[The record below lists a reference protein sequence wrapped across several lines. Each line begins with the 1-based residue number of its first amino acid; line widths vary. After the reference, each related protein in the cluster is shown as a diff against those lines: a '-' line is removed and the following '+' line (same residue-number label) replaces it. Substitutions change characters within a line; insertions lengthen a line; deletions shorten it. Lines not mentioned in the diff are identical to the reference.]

1 LHAIT
6 TNQKLIG
13 LVNRN
18 GVWIH
23 HVANSAP
30 FCPVAFIFDERG
42 VAMVNRWCAFCFC
55 TRSTRWKSFRRELH
69 VKSHLLK
76 KTKIAVR
83 KILMPIHRRR
93 FRVEQAATGDVPMP
107 VIADE
112 EVGPMH
118 REIMNELRAIRS
130 QMAAPAAAPGSS
142 SGASQQIG
150 VSVDREVAEAQ
161 AMLETYRAQIEQCEK
176 LKVELD
182 LIYDAI
188 NRTKR
193 EIAVLH
199 GKSFS
204 GEEMARVNGELG
216 AVVGGTE
223 EATQQIL
230 EAAEIQEKVV
240 SIFEACNFQDLTGQ
254 RIKKVMTTMKF
265 IENHITVMMDI
276 WGGVDA
282 IKAHA
287 PPIVDTREGDAKLL
301 NGPKLDDDVGH
312 ASQDDIDALFD

>member
-1 LHAIT
+1 
-6 TNQKLIG
+6 
-13 LVNRN
+13 
-18 GVWIH
+18 
-23 HVANSAP
+23 
-30 FCPVAFIFDERG
+30 
-42 VAMVNRWCAFCFC
+42 
-55 TRSTRWKSFRRELH
+55 
-69 VKSHLLK
+69 
-76 KTKIAVR
+76 
-83 KILMPIHRRR
+83 MPIHRRR
-93 FRVEQAATGDVPMP
+93 FRVEQAVTGDVPMP
-107 VIADE
+107 AIADE

-118 REIMNELRAIRS
+118 REIMSELRAIRS
-130 QMAAPAAAPGSS
+130 QMATPAAGGS
-142 SGASQQIG
+142 SGAG
-150 VSVDREVAEAQ
+150 PETGTASVEREVSEAQ

-230 EAAEIQEKVV
+230 EAAESIDQSASALMKVNSPDQQKLLSEEIQEKVV

-287 PPIVDTREGDAKLL
+287 PAIVDAREGDDKLL
-301 NGPKLDDDVGH
+301 NGPKLDDDPGH
-312 ASQDDIDALFD
+312 ASQDDIDALFN

>member
-1 LHAIT
+1 
-6 TNQKLIG
+6 
-13 LVNRN
+13 
-18 GVWIH
+18 
-23 HVANSAP
+23 
-30 FCPVAFIFDERG
+30 
-42 VAMVNRWCAFCFC
+42 
-55 TRSTRWKSFRRELH
+55 
-69 VKSHLLK
+69 
-76 KTKIAVR
+76 
-83 KILMPIHRRR
+83 MPIHRRR
-93 FRVEQAATGDVPMP
+93 FRIEEAFAGDMPMPAVADGDV
-107 VIADE
+107 
-112 EVGPMH
+112 GPDASRDH
-118 REIMNELRAIRS
+118 DRTARHPRPDG
-130 QMAAPAAAPGSS
+130 QPRPAAPRQRRPSARRST
-142 SGASQQIG
+142 
-150 VSVDREVAEAQ
+150 REAAEAH
-161 AMLETYRAQIEQCEK
+161 ALLETYRAQIEQCEK

-188 NRTKR
+188 SRTKR

-199 GKSFS
+199 GKSFN
-204 GEEMARVNGELG
+204 GEEMASVNGELG

-230 EAAEIQEKVV
+230 EAAESIDQAATALTKVNSPDQQKLLSEEIQERVV

-287 PPIVDTREGDAKLL
+287 PPIVDTREGDARLL
-301 NGPKLDDDVGH
+301 NGPKLEDDVGH

>member
-1 LHAIT
+1 
-6 TNQKLIG
+6 
-13 LVNRN
+13 
-18 GVWIH
+18 
-23 HVANSAP
+23 
-30 FCPVAFIFDERG
+30 
-42 VAMVNRWCAFCFC
+42 
-55 TRSTRWKSFRRELH
+55 
-69 VKSHLLK
+69 
-76 KTKIAVR
+76 
-83 KILMPIHRRR
+83 
-93 FRVEQAATGDVPMP
+93 
-107 VIADE
+107 
-112 EVGPMH
+112 MH

-130 QMAAPAAAPGSS
+130 QMAAPAAAAGH

-230 EAAEIQEKVV
+230 EAAE
-240 SIFEACNFQDLTGQ
+240 SIDQSASRADQGELARPAEAAHRGNPGEAWS
-254 RIKKVMTTMKF
+254 RSSRP
-265 IENHITVMMDI
+265 
-276 WGGVDA
+276 A
-282 IKAHA
+282 ISR
-287 PPIVDTREGDAKLL
+287 T
-301 NGPKLDDDVGH
+301 
-312 ASQDDIDALFD
+312 

>member
-1 LHAIT
+1 M
-6 TNQKLIG
+6 
-13 LVNRN
+13 
-18 GVWIH
+18 
-23 HVANSAP
+23 
-30 FCPVAFIFDERG
+30 PVHRKRFRIEEAFQGD
-42 VAMVNRWCAFCFC
+42 
-55 TRSTRWKSFRRELH
+55 
-69 VKSHLLK
+69 
-76 KTKIAVR
+76 
-83 KILMPIHRRR
+83 MPIPALG
-93 FRVEQAATGDVPMP
+93 E
-107 VIADE
+107 ADA
-112 EVGPMH
+112 GPMH
-118 REIMNELRAIRS
+118 REIMSELRAIRA
-130 QMAAPAAAPGSS
+130 QMAGAVSSAATDT
-142 SGASQQIG
+142 IG
-150 VSVDREVAEAQ
+150 ESVARETTDALAL
-161 AMLETYRAQIEQCEK
+161 LETYRAQIEQCEK

-199 GKSFS
+199 GKSFN
-204 GEEMARVNGELG
+204 GEEMAKVNGELG

-230 EAAEIQEKVV
+230 EAAESIDQAASALTKVNSQDQQKLLSEEIQERVV

-254 RIKKVMTTMKF
+254 RISKVMSTMKF

-287 PPIVDTREGDAKLL
+287 PPIVDHREGDARLL
-301 NGPKLDDDVGH
+301 NGPKVEGDVGH